1 MDAAKNLGTYI
12 TKIDFKSN
20 PYKGNLVELNCKLI
34 IEAPENI
41 KNKMRSEIV
50 MAIVFKIID
59 TKLTPEEI
67 KKKIVL
73 VTIPSENFDFIKSVV
88 TDLFQNQ
95 DLKTLISTKKLISRL
110 YITNK
115 KLIKDKRLWNILF
128 KKFLCS
134 FTSSS
139 QISTIIPFLFFKSI

>member
-1 MDAAKNLGTYI
+1 MNENNNNKYEVIAKYIKDVSFEIPTPEAFVDAAKNLGTYI

-50 MAIVFKIID
+50 MSIVFKIID
-59 TKLTPEEI
+59 AKLTPEEI
-67 KKKIVL
+67 KKIVL

-88 TDLFQNQ
+88 TDLFQKSGFKNFNFNKEINFEALYNQ
-95 DLKTLISTKKLISRL
+95 QKT
-110 YITNK
+110 N
-115 KLIKDKRLWNILF
+115 
-128 KKFLCS
+128 
-134 FTSSS
+134 
-139 QISTIIPFLFFKSI
+139 

>member
-1 MDAAKNLGTYI
+1 MNENNNTKYEVIARYIKDVSFEIPTPEAFVDAAKNLGTYI

-20 PYKGNLVELNCKLI
+20 PYKSNLVELNCKLI

-67 KKKIVL
+67 KKIVL

-88 TDLFQNQ
+88 TDLFQKSGFKNFNFNKEINFEALYNQ
-95 DLKTLISTKKLISRL
+95 QKT
-110 YITNK
+110 N
-115 KLIKDKRLWNILF
+115 
-128 KKFLCS
+128 
-134 FTSSS
+134 
-139 QISTIIPFLFFKSI
+139 

>member
-67 KKKIVL
+67 KKIVL

-95 DLKTLISTKKLISRL
+95 DLKTLILTKKLISRL
-110 YITNK
+110 YITNRR
-115 KLIKDKRLWNILF
+115 LIKNKRFWNILF
-128 KKFLCS
+128 QKVFM
-134 FTSSS
+134 
-139 QISTIIPFLFFKSI
+139 FFCFFF

>member
-1 MDAAKNLGTYI
+1 MNENNNNKYEVIARYIKDVSFEIPTPEAFVDAAKNLGTYI

-59 TKLTPEEI
+59 TKLTPDEI
-67 KKKIVL
+67 KKIVAE
-73 VTIPSENFDFIKSVV
+73 TIKS
-88 TDLFQNQ
+88 TEA
-95 DLKTLISTKKLISRL
+95 SS
-110 YITNK
+110 
-115 KLIKDKRLWNILF
+115 IKDMGKVISKLKENYSQNMDFSIASKIL
-128 KKFLCS
+128 KEILLK
-134 FTSSS
+134 
-139 QISTIIPFLFFKSI
+139 